1 MRNNVKHLHQHL
13 ALRFCEKTAYFLKT
27 FCNFQVRL
35 CNQPCDRPCSISSVP
50 RTSFQTVTLAFLK
63 CFVQVVSWKE
73 DMSDAHKY
81 NFVCAGLRRFT
92 IVGSDTK
99 ITLKVFLF
107 YGKPAAFPSNCQ
119 RFPKCEMCIV
129 LLLYII
135 QLCELP
141 MQYMP

>member
-63 CFVQVVSWKE
+63 CFVQIVSWKE

-107 YGKPAAFPSNCQ
+107 YGKPAASVLTIFLPTASDSQNV
-119 RFPKCEMCIV
+119 KCA
-129 LLLYII
+129 
-135 QLCELP
+135 
-141 MQYMP
+141 